1 MTAAGQTRRKGQ
13 SLQDRLR
20 EIKSEEGW
28 IDIDDPDWKQRLL
41 AKDKL

>member
-20 EIKSEEGW
+20 EIKGEEGW
-28 IDIDDPDWKQRLL
+28 VVVGSPDWKERLL